1 MENKID
7 DLSKQLFK
15 TQESDGEFCIR
26 GYNFTLTSEARK
38 IIMNCLQANRHEVVV
53 RASEPTANGAVAD
66 RIILKRIKANEVGL
80 RCAGCFFDSEDH
92 HCQAFL
98 LKPDNEELVKCL
110 GKKEGE
116 GNYIY
121 IPE

>member
-1 MENKID
+1 MIDKQKIRQILD
-7 DLSKQLFK
+7 DNSNDSGDNCWEFTRAEIDK
-15 TQESDGEFCIR
+15 TIEDI
-26 GYNFTLTSEARK
+26 YNLVSVPAET
-38 IIMNCLQANRHEVVV
+38 IV